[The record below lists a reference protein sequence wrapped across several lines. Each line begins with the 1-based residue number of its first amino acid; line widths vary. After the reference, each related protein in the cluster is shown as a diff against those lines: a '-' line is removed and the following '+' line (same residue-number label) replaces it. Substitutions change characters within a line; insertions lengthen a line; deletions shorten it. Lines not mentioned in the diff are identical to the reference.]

1 METDY
6 PRDPIEQ
13 ESEYPLNESVKSE
26 KYQEYPQDFQQEQ
39 YADDNQKEYYPEY
52 QEYPYYDQENS
63 FEREYYPETQGEKKE
78 CYCGNNI
85 KSTRPP
91 FTCINCNNKF
101 HQQCVDI
108 IKDWKNP
115 PLHGDDHYAFLCKNC
130 GHGQETIKRTHLAWV
145 DVVHIALFNLT
156 ISTPSKYVA
165 ENRKYY
171 HWKQDICT
179 FIDQNWSRFWIRSR
193 TQTWKNSVA
202 SCLSTGNRFVSGTKY
217 FDNEQGMWA
226 LDQLE
231 LLNANEQ
238 SKKARSVAFGILS
251 DGELYEIEENKKK
264 RKGDEPKQERKK
276 KKTGFKLDDEFVNPA
291 TAIMIYPDIDNPV
304 NEPVVISNVSTHTAP
319 QLKVSADGL
328 SVSNEKGYRMAK
340 ASHGVWE
347 GYWYYEVVLTSDA
360 GNTRIGW
367 SQISGDLQAPCGYDQ
382 FSYSFRNDPGALF
395 HQSKSQPCDD
405 SYLKGY
411 KKGDVLGLAIYLPAY
426 SLEKYNIQVDPI
438 LLRRLW
444 DPTRMQQYLPFKTN
458 PIDKLPKSKI
468 EYFLNGKPL
477 GIAFTDLY
485 LGKYHPTVSL
495 YKGASVTVNFGPNF
509 AHQPPA
515 NCKGYHEA
523 QSLPQWIDVLETY
536 KRQIHDYQE
545 NLKIKK
551 KEDTVDQSQS
561 EEEHPMEQESN
572 EEKVEI

>member
-1 METDY
+1 MD
-6 PRDPIEQ
+6 
-13 ESEYPLNESVKSE
+13 EYPADQ
-26 KYQEYPQDFQQEQ
+26 QEYPSVQEKDEFQQDFPQDFQE
-39 YADDNQKEYYPEY
+39 NQKEYY
-52 QEYPYYDQENS
+52 QEYPYYQENE
-63 FEREYYPETQGEKKE
+63 FQEYYPNEPEKKE
-78 CYCGNNI
+78 CYCGNTL
-85 KSTRPP
+85 K
-91 FTCINCNNKF
+91 K
-101 HQQCVDI
+101 
-108 IKDWKNP
+108 WKNP

-226 LDQLE
+226 LDQVE

-251 DGELYEIEENKKK
+251 DGELFEIEENKKK

-276 KKTGFKLDDEFVNPA
+276 KKTGFKLDEEFVNPA
-291 TAIMIYPDIDNPV
+291 TAIMIYPDIDNPL
-304 NEPVVISNVSTHTAP
+304 NEPVVLSNVSTHTAP
-319 QLKVSADGL
+319 QLKVSSDRL

-347 GYWYYEVVLTSDA
+347 GYWYYEVALTSDT

-395 HQSKSQPCDD
+395 HQSKSQPCEE
-405 SYLKGY
+405 

-477 GIAFTDLY
+477 GVAFTDLY

-509 AHQPPA
+509 AHQPPP
-515 NCKGYHEA
+515 NCKGFHEA
-523 QSLPQWIDVLETY
+523 QQLPQWVDVLENY

-551 KEDTVDQSQS
+551 KEDTVESQS
-561 EEEHPMEQESN
+561 EEEQTESN

>member
-1 METDY
+1 MEEEYSTDQ
-6 PRDPIEQ
+6 IEQ
-13 ESEYPLNESVKSE
+13 EREYPADQPE
-26 KYQEYPQDFQQEQ
+26 KPENYQEYPSSGYQQEYQ
-39 YADDNQKEYYPEY
+39 YENQKDYYPEY
-52 QEYPYYDQENS
+52 QEYPYYDQENN
-63 FEREYYPETQGEKKE
+63 FEQPYYQENEKKE
-78 CYCGNNI
+78 CYCGNNL
-85 KSTRPP
+85 KNTRPP
-91 FTCINCNNKF
+91 FICINCNNKF

-108 IKDWKNP
+108 IKEWKTP

-179 FIDQNWSRFWIRSR
+179 FIDQNWSKFWIRSR

-231 LLNANEQ
+231 PLTANEQ
-238 SKKARSVAFGILS
+238 SKKARTVSFGILS

-291 TAIMIYPDIDNPV
+291 TAIMIYPDIDNPN

-319 QLKVSADGL
+319 QLKVGADRL
-328 SVSNEKGYRMAK
+328 TVSNDKGYRMAK

-367 SQISGDLQAPCGYDQ
+367 SQISGDLQAPCGYDL

-395 HQSKSQPCDD
+395 HQSQ
-405 SYLKGY
+405 
-411 KKGDVLGLAIYLPAY
+411 KKGDVLGLAIYLPTY

-444 DPTRMQQYLPFKTN
+444 DPARMQQYLPFKTN
-458 PIDKLPKSKI
+458 PIDKLAKSKI
-468 EYFLNGKPL
+468 EYFLNGEPL
-477 GIAFTDLY
+477 GVAFTDLY
-485 LGKYHPTVSL
+485 LGKYHPTISL
-495 YKGASVTVNFGPNF
+495 YKGASVTVNFGPSF
-509 AHQPPA
+509 AHQPPP
-515 NCKGYHEA
+515 NCKGFHEC
-523 QSLPQWIDVLETY
+523 QKLPQWVDVLENY

-545 NLKIKK
+545 NMKIKK
-551 KEDTVDQSQS
+551 KEDASQS
-561 EEEHPMEQESN
+561 DGDQGMEEE
-572 EEKVEI
+572 EEKVEL